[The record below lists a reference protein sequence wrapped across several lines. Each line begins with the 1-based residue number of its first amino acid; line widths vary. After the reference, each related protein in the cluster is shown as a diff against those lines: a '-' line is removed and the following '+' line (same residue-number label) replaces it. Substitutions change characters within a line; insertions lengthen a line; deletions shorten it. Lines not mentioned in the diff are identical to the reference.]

1 MNKFGRALIALVC
14 LPFLAG
20 CFAVMQVPVP
30 RTAAERE
37 AMNLRGVVVS
47 DGTGEESI
55 RFEELHEAAWTP
67 SSLSIVAD
75 VNQDGTRQTITRLIP
90 ITTLSGLYV
99 RQIDP
104 GKTSGIIGGLI
115 VGTVAVIS
123 VLITGRADEYQGG
136 AR

>member
-1 MNKFGRALIALVC
+1 MNKPGRALLILGC

-20 CFAVMQVPVP
+20 CFSVMQVPVP
-30 RTAAERE
+30 RTAPERE
-37 AMNLRGVVVS
+37 AVDLRGVVIS
-47 DGTGEESI
+47 DGASEESI

-75 VNQDGTRQTITRLIP
+75 VNQDGSRQTITRLIP
-90 ITTLSGLYV
+90 ITALSGLYV
-99 RQIDP
+99 RQLDA
-104 GKTSGIIGGLI
+104 GKTSGIIGGMI

-123 VLITGRADEYQGG
+123 VIITGRADEYQSG